1 MKSLITIDPR
11 YQETDQMGVI
21 HHSVYAVWF
30 EMGRVKYCDDIGLP
44 FKEIEDSGLRLAM
57 IDLRSIYKKPALF
70 GYKYKQYTYLV
81 DFSRI
86 RMTFRYEI
94 YNENDELIHIGESV
108 LVWLDENLRP
118 TNVLKSNKNIYDLFT
133 KHVVKKKEIENA

>member
-1 MKSLITIDPR
+1 MKSLITIEPR

-21 HHSVYAVWF
+21 HHSVHAVWF

-57 IDLRSIYKKPALF
+57 IDLHSIYKKPAMF
-70 GYKYKQYTYLV
+70 GYRYKQYTYLS

-86 RMTFRYEI
+86 KMTFRYEI
-94 YNENDELIHIGESV
+94 YNEADELVHLGESV
-108 LVWLDENLRP
+108 LVWLDKELKP
-118 TNVLKSNKNIYDLFT
+118 TNVLKSNKHIYDLFS
-133 KHVVKKKEIENA
+133 KHVVKEIQNG

>member
-1 MKSLITIDPR
+1 MKSLITIEPR

-30 EMGRVKYCDDIGLP
+30 EMGRVKYCDDIGFP
-44 FKEIEDSGLRLAM
+44 FKKIEDSGLRLAM

-70 GYKYKQYTYLV
+70 GNQYKQYTYLI

-94 YNENDELIHIGESV
+94 YNEKDELIHVGESV
-108 LVWLDENLRP
+108 LVWLDTNLRP
-118 TNVLKSNKNIYDLFT
+118 TNVLKSNKQIYDLFA
-133 KHVVKKKEIENA
+133 KHVVKAKGIENA

>member
-1 MKSLITIDPR
+1 MKSLLTIEPR

-57 IDLRSIYKKPALF
+57 IDLHSIYKKPARF
-70 GYKYKQYTYLV
+70 GYQYKQYTYLS

-94 YNENDELIHIGESV
+94 FNEFNDLVHIGESV
-108 LVWLDENLRP
+108 LVWLDSDLKP
-118 TNVLKSNKNIYDLFT
+118 TNILKLNKRIYDLFS
-133 KHVVKKKEIENA
+133 KHVVKDSKEIK

>member
-1 MKSLITIDPR
+1 MKSLTTIEPR

-44 FKEIEDSGLRLAM
+44 FKQIEDSGLRLAM
-57 IDLRSIYKKPALF
+57 IDLHSIYKKPAFF
-70 GYKYKQYTYLV
+70 GYQYKQYTSLI

-94 YNENDELIHIGESV
+94 FNEQDELVHIGQSE
-108 LVWLDENLRP
+108 LVWLDSHLKP
-118 TNVLKSNKNIYDLFT
+118 TNVLKTNKYIYDLFS
-133 KHVVKKKEIENA
+133 KHVDKDFKEK

>member
-1 MKSLITIDPR
+1 MKSLLTIEPR

-57 IDLRSIYKKPALF
+57 IDLRSIYKKPAFF
-70 GYKYKQYTYLV
+70 GYKYKQYTYLS

-86 RMTFRYEI
+86 KMTFRYEI
-94 YNENDELIHIGESV
+94 YNELDELIHVGESV
-108 LVWLDENLRP
+108 LVWLDKDLRP
-118 TNVLKSNKNIYDLFT
+118 TNVLKSNKRIYDLFS
-133 KHVVKKKEIENA
+133 KHVVKEF